1 MAKIALG
8 VASSVSIYKACE
20 VLRGFQKAGH
30 DVQVIETRN
39 ATDLI
44 PPALFD
50 SLSGRRTIVELFDD
64 RQPWSVAHVALAKEI
79 ALFVVAPA
87 TANILAKFAAG
98 LADDFLST
106 FYLAVRTPVL
116 IAPAMNEAMWYHP
129 QVQENIRRLRER
141 GVQFVDPAGGYLACG
156 DEGLGRLADPNL
168 IVARGLDLLG
178 REGSLAGSK
187 VLVTAGPTREAL
199 DPVRYLSNRS
209 SGKMGFEI
217 AREARRRGAEVVLV
231 TGPVAIDPPS
241 GIEVVR
247 VVTAAE
253 MKEAVDLR
261 FAAADVTV
269 MAAAVADFAFASTAG
284 RKIKKT
290 GTASSLDIIPTAD
303 ILKGLGARKKT
314 GKILVGFAAET
325 DELEA
330 SARKKIREKNC
341 DLVVANDV
349 SKEGIGF
356 DADVNQALLIDR
368 RGKVWSTDVLS
379 KRALA
384 AVIWDA
390 VEELRGQKK

>member
-8 VASSVSIYKACE
+8 VTSSVSIYKACE
-20 VLRGFQKAGH
+20 ILRGFQKAGH
-30 DVQVIETRN
+30 EVQVIETRN
-39 ATDLI
+39 AAALI

-50 SLSGRRTIVELFDD
+50 ALSGRRTIVELFDD
-64 RQPWSVAHVALAKEI
+64 RQPWSVAHIALAKEI
-79 ALFVVAPA
+79 GLFVVAPA
-87 TANILAKFAAG
+87 TANILAKFAGG

-156 DEGLGRLADPNL
+156 DEGQGRLADPNL

-178 REGSLAGSK
+178 HGESLKGK
-187 VLVTAGPTREAL
+187 TILVTAGPTREAL
-199 DPVRYLSNRS
+199 DPVRYISNRS
-209 SGKMGFEI
+209 SGKMGFEV

-241 GIEVVR
+241 GVEVVR

-253 MKEAVDLR
+253 MKKAVDAR
-261 FAAADVTV
+261 YPAADVTV
-269 MAAAVADFAFASTAG
+269 MAAAVADFAFAAASG
-284 RKIKKT
+284 KKIKKS
-290 GTASSLDIIPTAD
+290 GMASTLDVVPTPD
-303 ILKGLGARKKT
+303 ILKGLGARKKA
-314 GKILVGFAAET
+314 GRILVGFAAET
-325 DELEA
+325 HDLEA
-330 SARKKIREKNC
+330 SARAKIRDKNL

-356 DADVNQALLIDR
+356 DADLNQAVLIDR
-368 RGKVWSTDVLS
+368 RGRVRSTDVLS

-384 AVIWDA
+384 AVIWD
-390 VEELRGQKK
+390 VIEELRGQKK